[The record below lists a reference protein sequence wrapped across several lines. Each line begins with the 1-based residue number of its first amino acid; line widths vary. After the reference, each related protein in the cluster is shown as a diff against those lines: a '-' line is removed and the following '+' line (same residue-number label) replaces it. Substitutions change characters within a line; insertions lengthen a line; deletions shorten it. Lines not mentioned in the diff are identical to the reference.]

1 MKRNDL
7 KSMSTDQLWM
17 LREKIAATLA
27 ANLTL
32 EKTLLEN
39 RLKQLKRGTEV
50 EDAEPSA
57 GRRPYPIVVP
67 KYRNPDRPSETWAGR
82 GEEPLWLC
90 PHLTAGERGRG
101 FL

>member
-17 LREKIAATLA
+17 LREKIATTLA

-50 EDAEPSA
+50 EHAEPSA

-82 GEEPLWLC
+82 GKQPLWLAAH
-90 PHLTAGERGRG
+90 PTAPTRSEES
-101 FL
+101 

>member
-32 EKTLLEN
+32 EKALLEN

-82 GEEPLWLC
+82 GQQPPWLAAHPTAPTRSEES
-90 PHLTAGERGRG
+90 
-101 FL
+101 